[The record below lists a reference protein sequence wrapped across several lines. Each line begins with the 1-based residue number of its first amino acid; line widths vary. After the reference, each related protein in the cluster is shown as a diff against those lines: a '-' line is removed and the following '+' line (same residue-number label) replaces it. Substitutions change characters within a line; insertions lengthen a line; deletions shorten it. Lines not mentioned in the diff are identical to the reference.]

1 MSLKILIGTN
11 KTGKSSYLEK
21 ERENFEKEPE
31 NKSLYLS
38 VGNDINEFIKSDNL
52 GTKSKPIKTPIVK
65 LIEFINEIHSITIV
79 VELKDDD
86 DEKRKEVSQKGAS
99 FIENKFLPLK
109 DDILFENE
117 MLDVIKSNENEWKK
131 NIKFDFIK
139 WNFPDRNFS
148 KNFSSGTTNYSY
160 FKLIVHF
167 LELEQKQIK
176 DDKTFHLF
184 IDEPEIFC
192 HPELI
197 NKVAS
202 EIYKISKIINVTI
215 ATHSP
220 VLLNKIVQLKNY
232 DSDKNTQVD
241 IKYFFKTEKGVFND
255 PKDIHL
261 FNLNGLNP
269 REWEKLT
276 ESLFSTNI
284 ILYEGINDFLFLHD
298 VFYNYKKEYFAE
310 KYITFIDCSCR
321 NDVEK
326 MAKKLTELKL
336 DKHINILMFYDLDF
350 DKVSAEKFNGK
361 DYLVGNTKLKPKK
374 EIVIKANDSV
384 KSIIQKPD
392 LECEL
397 FKLSS
402 KREYKLKNN
411 KIVTKSDL
419 KDKMTIKFIL
429 ENSPYGDIEQIID
442 DKISKLKNWIEKND
456 KFSSE

>member
-11 KTGKSSYLEK
+11 KTGKSNYLEK
-21 ERENFEKEPE
+21 KRGDFEKEPE

-38 VGNDINEFIKSDNL
+38 VGHDINAFIKSDNQ

-65 LIEFINEIHSITIV
+65 LIEFVNEMYSIPIAV
-79 VELKDDD
+79 GLKDDD
-86 DEKRKEVSQKGAS
+86 EEKRKEINQKGAS
-99 FIENKFLPLK
+99 FIQDNFIPLK

-117 MLDVIKSNENEWKK
+117 MLDVIKSGENEWEKDF
-131 NIKFDFIK
+131 KFDFIK
-139 WNFPDRNFS
+139 WNSPDKNFS
-148 KNFSSGTTNYSY
+148 ENFSSGTTNYSY

-176 DDKTFHLF
+176 DYKRFHLF

-241 IKYFFKTEKGVFND
+241 IKYFFKTEKEVFND
-255 PKDIHL
+255 PKEIQL
-261 FNLNGLNP
+261 FSLNGLNP

-276 ESLFSTNI
+276 ECLFSTNI
-284 ILYEGINDFLFLHD
+284 ILFEGINDFLFLHD
-298 VFYNYKKEYFAE
+298 IFYNYEKEYFAE

-321 NDVEK
+321 SAVEK
-326 MAKKLTELKL
+326 MANKLIELKL

-350 DKVSAEKFNGK
+350 DEGSAEKFNGK

-374 EIVIKANDSV
+374 EIVIKKNDSV
-384 KSIIQKPD
+384 KAIFQKPD

-402 KREYKLKNN
+402 KREFKLKNN

-419 KDKMTIKFIL
+419 KDKMTIKLIL
-429 ENSPYGDIEQIID
+429 ENSTYDDIKKIID
-442 DKISKLKNWIEKND
+442 DKILTLKNWIERND
-456 KFSSE
+456 KVSSE